1 MFCRHP
7 HLTYLHLLFLHQ
19 HPNLI
24 HPPNFEVL
32 MTPCLRCVSRRK
44 WELLTAWASIP
55 VPLTWLIFSLIYWAL
70 GGTNYDGDNF
80 IYPVLKFVVVI
91 ALMMPLMA
99 TLHCKC
105 HHLFWNHGSRR
116 VQGGEV
122 LHPPTYTHTLVIIFT
137 TTRWGESPGQ
147 AVGVTFLA
155 LAALPLL
162 HCFLATLTM
171 ARCTHNHMP

>member
-1 MFCRHP
+1 MSIMSS
-7 HLTYLHLLFLHQ
+7 LDLFLHQ

-44 WELLTAWASIP
+44 WKLLTAWASIP

-91 ALMMPLMA
+91 ALMMA

-105 HHLFWNHGSRR
+105 HHLGEPTSARSAVFLNIVQKAFDPPPLSFEHLVGNFSEGFLTKVRKCLSR
-116 VQGGEV
+116 Q
-122 LHPPTYTHTLVIIFT
+122 LSTK
-137 TTRWGESPGQ
+137 
-147 AVGVTFLA
+147 
-155 LAALPLL
+155 
-162 HCFLATLTM
+162 
-171 ARCTHNHMP
+171 

>member
-1 MFCRHP
+1 
-7 HLTYLHLLFLHQ
+7 
-19 HPNLI
+19 
-24 HPPNFEVL
+24 

-91 ALMMPLMA
+91 ALMMA

-105 HHLFWNHGSRR
+105 HHLLWNHG
-116 VQGGEV
+116 
-122 LHPPTYTHTLVIIFT
+122 
-137 TTRWGESPGQ
+137 
-147 AVGVTFLA
+147 
-155 LAALPLL
+155 
-162 HCFLATLTM
+162 
-171 ARCTHNHMP
+171 